1 MTLGRG
7 KRERIGGTWQAAVA
21 AVLTLAGAAAA
32 PCPGG
37 AVAAEPVVLR
47 IGTGGVG
54 GTYYPI
60 GSLIA
65 AGLSEGRGS
74 ADCGNV
80 SPCGIPGA
88 IAVAQAS
95 NGSVANVEA
104 LRTRA
109 IEIGFA
115 QSNVIDWAYN
125 GRARFQGQEPAR
137 DLRVIATLYSESL
150 HLVVRRDA
158 GVSSVAAL
166 RGKRVSLDEP
176 GSGTLDDARE
186 VLREFG
192 LAEGDLAAEYV
203 KPDLAISRMA
213 GGRLDAFFIVAGAP
227 IATLLEAASRMP
239 FTLLPIDG
247 PPADQLLRRLPF
259 YSRTVIPA
267 GTYPGT
273 PDIASIAV
281 GAQLVV
287 RADLDERLGY
297 EITRTLWSERTR
309 KLLDG
314 GHPKGHEIR
323 RENALRGVSLPLH
336 PGAERFYRE
345 AGLLGG

>member
-1 MTLGRG
+1 
-7 KRERIGGTWQAAVA
+7 VA
-21 AVLTLAGAAAA
+21 AAALILAGAAAT
-32 PCPGG
+32 PCAGG
-37 AVAAEPVVLR
+37 APAAEPVVLR

-65 AGLSEGRGS
+65 AGLSGGS
-74 ADCGNV
+74 GPADCGNA

-104 LRTRA
+104 LRAGT

-125 GRARFQGQEPAR
+125 AKARFQGQEPAR
-137 DLRVIATLYSESL
+137 DLRVLATLYSESL
-150 HLVVRRDA
+150 HLVVRRGA
-158 GVSSVAAL
+158 GMSSVAAL

-186 VLREFG
+186 VLHAFD
-192 LAEGDLAAEYV
+192 LAEGDLVTEYV
-203 KPDLAISRMA
+203 KPDLGIARMA
-213 GGRLDAFFIVAGAP
+213 EGRLDAFFIVAGAP
-227 IATLLEAASRMP
+227 IATLLEAAPRTP
-239 FTLLPIDG
+239 FTLVPIDG
-247 PPADQLLRRLPF
+247 PPADQLLHRLPF

-273 PDIASIAV
+273 PGTPTIAV

-297 EITRTLWSERTR
+297 EITRALWSERTR

-323 RENALRGVSLPLH
+323 RENALHGISLPLH

-345 AGLLGG
+345 AGMLDG